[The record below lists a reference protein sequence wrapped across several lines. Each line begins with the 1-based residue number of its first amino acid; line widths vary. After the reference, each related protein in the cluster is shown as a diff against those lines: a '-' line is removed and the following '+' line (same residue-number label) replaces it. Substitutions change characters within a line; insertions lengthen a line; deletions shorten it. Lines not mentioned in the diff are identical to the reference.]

1 MSEYIKAQTYQNKT
15 SFVER
20 KKAFTF
26 HVSLQRVF
34 NIKLAATNS
43 ICNITDRPQTNAINN
58 FEKIKPSE
66 NLKTKLIESKIKKI
80 IMSRICNKKSD
91 NVRNISPRFELTGAT
106 WVRWQFIGGKASV
119 EGKGGKWGKCGRK
132 GWESIIEGKRWE
144 MWGEKVG
151 LGWKQGTTKY
161 TKTEDWKRN
170 NSDI

>member
-66 NLKTKLIESKIKKI
+66 NLKTKLIESKIK
-80 IMSRICNKKSD
+80 RKK
-91 NVRNISPRFELTGAT
+91 
-106 WVRWQFIGGKASV
+106 
-119 EGKGGKWGKCGRK
+119 
-132 GWESIIEGKRWE
+132 
-144 MWGEKVG
+144 
-151 LGWKQGTTKY
+151 
-161 TKTEDWKRN
+161 
-170 NSDI
+170 